1 MNVLHV
7 QLCSSI
13 FKCNL
18 TQHIYSWIQY
28 HLLAF
33 TNFVWFI
40 LETVI
45 YFNQSHYYA
54 TESEG
59 QAYLV
64 LHLSNPISTDITV
77 QLVSNDNSAKGK
89 SFINVVA

>member
-1 MNVLHV
+1 MYIHV
-7 QLCSSI
+7 QLYSSI

-18 TQHIYSWIQY
+18 TQHIYSCLQY

-33 TNFVWFI
+33 TIFVWFI
-40 LETVI
+40 LATVV

-54 TESEG
+54 NESEG

-64 LHLSNPISTDITV
+64 LRLGNPISTDITV
-77 QLVSNDNSAKGK
+77 QLESNDNSAKGK